1 MIPLSLLTF
10 HSLFFNSHTQV
21 GYCIRFDDKSDP
33 EKTKI
38 KFMTDGILV
47 RESLND
53 PLLSRYNVIMLDEAH
68 ERYAAPV
75 NKYI

>member
-1 MIPLSLLTF
+1 M
-10 HSLFFNSHTQV
+10 

-75 NKYI
+75 HKFI